1 MLCHREINP
10 NKENHHRA
18 SKGTALFWL
27 WHKGLP
33 HLTPREKERKF
44 WLFSKQIYI
53 WNCTVGLC
61 IRRIGNSCSIPPL
74 TCSSLCCLFEL
85 QSCLVSIA
93 RGDGWLNLREEGLRN
108 ALSVFGLQTDTLVK
122 RRDTKAE
129 PLCRG
134 KGQEN
139 SQAEGV
145 AFVVEEM
152 MVFLGWVVTCLP
164 SSPGSHSLTF
174 LLSYWAF
181 TFLYAVSPQLLVMI
195 VLWLPY
201 PFSLPWAIS
210 WTCPVCLIHCSFPF

>member
-1 MLCHREINP
+1 M
-10 NKENHHRA
+10 
-18 SKGTALFWL
+18 
-27 WHKGLP
+27 
-33 HLTPREKERKF
+33 
-44 WLFSKQIYI
+44 
-53 WNCTVGLC
+53 
-61 IRRIGNSCSIPPL
+61 
-74 TCSSLCCLFEL
+74 
-85 QSCLVSIA
+85 SIA

-108 ALSVFGLQTDTLVK
+108 ALSVLGLQTDTLVK
-122 RRDTKAE
+122 RRDVWKQSLCVEAKARKTVKLKE
-129 PLCRG
+129 SVGGGWRLVTWRLFTCL
-134 KGQEN
+134 
-139 SQAEGV
+139 

-210 WTCPVCLIHCSFPF
+210 WTCPVCLIHCSFPSQGPENWGSSELREQRQFDTAFLLPKGLKAGWDTCWGLITGSNN